1 MSSHFPARVSGL
13 ALVLLAAAC
22 GNDTAPDAFGNFEAE
37 EVVVAAEAAGRLL
50 SMDAI
55 EGRTIAA
62 GAAVGLVDTTQIA
75 LERVQ
80 VLAQREAVGLQRR
93 EVAQQ
98 RNALEVQLEIA
109 HRTRDRVERLAES
122 NAATSSQ
129 RDDAERAVRT
139 LTAQVSAAAATEAR
153 VEAERRAL
161 DARLAAVDDRLR
173 RARVLNPVTGTVL
186 AQYARA
192 GESVAP
198 GQPLYRIAALDTLT
212 LRAYV
217 DGSQLSSL
225 TLGAPVAVY
234 SDAGDGEL
242 SEHRGTVQWVSPRAE
257 FTPTP
262 VQTRQ
267 ERTALV
273 YAVKIRVPNP
283 DGALKVGMPGDLRFG
298 SRP

>member
-1 MSSHFPARVSGL
+1 MPILHSARVAGL
-13 ALVLLAAAC
+13 ALLVLTAC
-22 GNDTAPDAFGNFEAE
+22 GEDTEPDAFGNFEAE
-37 EVVVAAEAAGRLL
+37 EVVVAAEASGRLL
-50 SMDAI
+50 AMDAM
-55 EGRTIAA
+55 EGRTLAA
-62 GAAVGLVDTTQIA
+62 GAVVGLVDTTQLA
-75 LERVQ
+75 LERRQ
-80 VLAQREAVGLQRR
+80 LLAQREALVLQGR

-98 RNALEVQLEIA
+98 RSALEVQLEIA
-109 HRTRDRVERLAES
+109 QRTRDRVERLAES
-122 NAATSSQ
+122 NATTSGQ
-129 RDDAERAVRT
+129 RDDAERVART
-139 LTAQVSAAAATEAR
+139 LAAQVSAARATEAR

-173 RARVLNPVTGTVL
+173 RAQVLNPVAGTVL
-186 AQYARA
+186 VQYAHA

-217 DGSQLSSL
+217 DGSQLAGL
-225 TLGAPVAVY
+225 TLGASVAVY
-234 SDAGDGEL
+234 SDAADGSL
-242 SEHRGTVQWVSPRAE
+242 TEHRGTVQWVSPRAE

-283 DGALKVGMPGDLRFG
+283 DGALKVGMPGDLRFVAQ
-298 SRP
+298 P